1 MCALA
6 LAHPHNFSCFVNT
19 GDCISLK
26 GFSRGNKMF
35 TVLVFLRDLTYF
47 VPGVGQQGCLVE
59 ECAS

>member
-1 MCALA
+1 
-6 LAHPHNFSCFVNT
+6 
-19 GDCISLK
+19 
-26 GFSRGNKMF
+26 MF